1 MTVTRLVSTRDAG
14 RGGKGRGRTSFS
26 ELGDRGLFRG
36 RVSPRSVMGEGLA
49 AERTLPGRGAGASLM
64 GELDPPVRR
73 ERGVTLSVCWGRRAP
88 LGEESCGEDGFHRCE
103 GDL

>member
-1 MTVTRLVSTRDAG
+1 
-14 RGGKGRGRTSFS
+14 
-26 ELGDRGLFRG
+26 
-36 RVSPRSVMGEGLA
+36 
-49 AERTLPGRGAGASLM
+49 M